1 MRLGGTVRLAAA
13 TTMLA
18 GLVAAGSAAPAVVAD
33 REYGP
38 GPDDRDFSVVA
49 DREYTVADREY

>member
-1 MRLGGTVRLAAA
+1 MRFSGTVRLAGA
-13 TTMLA
+13 TAMLA
-18 GLVAAGSAAPAVVAD
+18 GLAAAGSAAPAVVAD

-49 DREYTVADREY
+49 DREYTIADREY

>member
-1 MRLGGTVRLAAA
+1 MRLGGTARLAAA
-13 TTMLA
+13 TAMLA
-18 GLVAAGSAAPAVVAD
+18 GLAAAGSAAPAVVAD

-38 GPDDRDFSVVA
+38 GADDREYSVVA